1 MKGRSLEFP
10 PILKRLNRISA
21 IIAGILI
28 FFIGVLSTMEGI
40 VRGFFSSPTSW
51 SVDISVYM
59 LIWAIFLAT
68 ASAFEDKNHVSVDFV
83 REGMG
88 RRWGSGVQRSLAIVS
103 YIMALVYVVAF
114 TWSSLSILYDAVKY
128 GKLTRAIVQIPVSYL
143 YIGMVVGSIAMLVTL
158 VFIIVTLFS
167 GKNDYL

>member
-1 MKGRSLEFP
+1 MEFP
-10 PILKRLNRISA
+10 AFLKRLNRISA

-28 FFIGVLSTMEGI
+28 SFIGVLSTMEGI
-40 VRGFFSSPTSW
+40 VRGFFSAPTSW

-68 ASAFEDKNHVSVDFV
+68 ASAFQDKNHVSVDFV

-88 RRWGSGVQRSLAIVS
+88 RRWGIRVQRSLTIVG
-103 YIMALVYVVAF
+103 YVMALVYVVAF
-114 TWSSLSILYDAVKY
+114 TWSSISILSDAIKF

-143 YIGMVVGSIAMLVTL
+143 YIGMVIGSVAMMVTL
-158 VFIIVTLFS
+158 VFIIVSLFS